1 MRKNFT
7 LKTRGVLC
15 CCTGVEIILP
25 CVFLAILCIP
35 KLLVPDSVNN
45 DTVSRPYQL
54 ATPWGYDSCAH
65 GYKLL
70 VVPDTADAR
79 TLAERAVVNL
89 ACDAARS
96 AFPDAPSAGR
106 GKGFIDDILQCGQ
119 NANAMRATD
128 PHLHGALSGVP
139 VAGAP
144 NTTLSDVVADT
155 IAMSAVCSDACLRD
169 PTCYAAAFGDL
180 FVPSMTAAFADE
192 ASAIAHARGQPG
204 RRDGRASIRRGRGGH
219 VESLVQRGQVRA
231 AVERVDVRDTRDV

>member
-119 NANAMRATD
+119 TPTRCARRIPIFTGRPLRRPRRRRAQHD
-128 PHLHGALSGVP
+128 ALRRRRRHHRHVCGVFGRVP
-139 VAGAP
+139 AR
-144 NTTLSDVVADT
+144 SDV
-155 IAMSAVCSDACLRD
+155 LR
-169 PTCYAAAFGDL
+169 
-180 FVPSMTAAFADE
+180 
-192 ASAIAHARGQPG
+192 
-204 RRDGRASIRRGRGGH
+204 RRVRR
-219 VESLVQRGQVRA
+219 SVRA
-231 AVERVDVRDTRDV
+231 VDDGGFRG

>member
-106 GKGFIDDILQCGQ
+106 GKGFIDDILQCGR
-119 NANAMRATD
+119 NANAEVRDGSPSST
-128 PHLHGALSGVP
+128 
-139 VAGAP
+139 AP
-144 NTTLSDVVADT
+144 SPASPSPARPTRRSPTSSQT
-155 IAMSAVCSDACLRD
+155 PSPCLRCVQTRACAIRRVT
-169 PTCYAAAFGDL
+169 P
-180 FVPSMTAAFADE
+180 PR
-192 ASAIAHARGQPG
+192 SAICSC
-204 RRDGRASIRRGRGGH
+204 RR
-219 VESLVQRGQVRA
+219 
-231 AVERVDVRDTRDV
+231 